1 MMIKKI
7 ETIQNFGPFLN
18 YSWNCK
24 EFQQFNLLFGWN
36 YSGKTTL
43 SRLFRSFQEEILPE
57 HYESATFKI
66 CCDNGAVY
74 TEEKLSTPLSIRV
87 FNEDFVKENLCWDE
101 SSANPFIILG
111 KENVEL
117 METLRKKN
125 DEYKNMVNDNK
136 IRSDKV
142 EEMGAQLDRE
152 YINKARDIKKTL
164 NILGYNKANLKSLIE
179 EIKDNPGAYLL
190 DQETFSRIF
199 LKYNNKSKL
208 SKIPP
213 ISRDIGDIHELY
225 EEIQT
230 LSSKIV
236 ETESI
241 QSLVD
246 DPKLNKWIKE
256 GVELHK
262 NNTICK
268 FCGQTLIPD
277 IIQKYLRHFSDDY
290 EIFQSKLENIK
301 KKLTKIHD
309 DLLLINIPDKGLF
322 YSDLSE
328 TGFEKLRLF
337 PEQVKKYDHSISTLI
352 TAVEIKSD
360 NLFKQ
365 LTVDPIEYNY
375 NELRQSID
383 TINHLISTHN
393 TRIECFDTEQSE
405 AKDKL
410 LKSYAAEFV
419 QDRNVIE
426 VEQDIKI
433 IRGKLILE
441 TKTINELKNEIREI
455 SNKLAKGAVGAKTI
469 NDYLEIFF
477 AKEDIKIHPETED
490 NKFYLYRKD
499 KKAYN
504 LSLGEKTA
512 ISFAYFIAKL
522 NDEETKLNETIV
534 YIDDPISSL
543 DSRHL
548 FDTYSLIKNIF
559 YKREKIGNNVTHKC
573 KCEQLFISTHNHE
586 FFNLIHDW
594 FKKIKN
600 NQVSYY
606 LIKKLFTATT
616 DESKLTDIPDILK
629 NHKSEY
635 SYLFKI
641 LYDFNMNP
649 VEDYEQ
655 LYDLP
660 NLSRR
665 FLESYLAFKYQS
677 FNLDEDINKLITDD
691 ILCEKT
697 RKFIH
702 SHSHGMDIGSMIKL
716 CDLSECISVVDIIF
730 TSLNERDSEHYDA
743 LVAEASRY

>member
-1 MMIKKI
+1 MIKKI

-24 EFQQFNLLFGWN
+24 DFQQFNILFGWN

-66 CCDNGAVY
+66 RCDNDEVY

-87 FNEDFVKENLCWDE
+87 FNEDFVKENLCWDD
-101 SSANPFIILG
+101 SSANPFLILG

-125 DEYKNMVNDNK
+125 DEYNKMVNSNNN
-136 IRSDKV
+136 RSDNV
-142 EEMGAQLDRE
+142 EDMDALLDRE

-164 NILGYNKANLKSLIE
+164 NILGFNKANLKSLIE

-213 ISRDIGDIHELY
+213 ISRDIGDIHGLY

-246 DPKLNKWIKE
+246 DPILNKWIKE
-256 GVELHK
+256 GLELHK

-268 FCGQTLIPD
+268 FCGQTLIPE

-290 EIFQSKLENIK
+290 EIFQSKLQKTKE
-301 KKLTKIHD
+301 KLTKIHD
-309 DLLLINIPDKGLF
+309 DLHLINIPDQGLF

-328 TGFEKLRLF
+328 TEFEKLRLF
-337 PEQVKKYDHSISTLI
+337 PEQLKKYDHDISTLI
-352 TAVEIKSD
+352 IAVEIKSD

-365 LTVDPIEYNY
+365 LTIDPIEYNY
-375 NELRQSID
+375 NELLQSID

-419 QDRNVIE
+419 NDRNVIE
-426 VEQDIKI
+426 IELDIKI
-433 IRGKLILE
+433 RRDELIND
-441 TKTINELKNEIREI
+441 TKTINELKKEIDEI
-455 SNKLAKGAVGAKTI
+455 SQKLAKGAIGADTI
-469 NDYLEIFF
+469 NHYLKIFF
-477 AKEDIKIHPETED
+477 GKEDIKIHPDTEE
-490 NKFYLYRKD
+490 NKFHLYRKD
-499 KKAYN
+499 QKAYN

-522 NDEETKLNETIV
+522 NDKETKLNETIV

-559 YKREKIGNNVTHKC
+559 YEYEKIGGNSNHKC

-586 FFNLIHDW
+586 FFNMIHDW
-594 FKKIKN
+594 FKNMKK

-606 LIKKLFTATT
+606 LIKKISNATI
-616 DESKLTDIPDILK
+616 DESKLIDIPELLK
-629 NHKSEY
+629 YHKSEY
-635 SYLFKI
+635 GYLFKI
-641 LYDFNMNP
+641 LYDFNNNP

-677 FNLDEDINKLITDD
+677 FKLDEDIDKLIPDG
-691 ILCEKT
+691 ISCEKT

-702 SHSHGMDIGSMIKL
+702 SHSHGMDTGSMIKL

-730 TSLNERDSEHYDA
+730 KSLNERDPEHYNA